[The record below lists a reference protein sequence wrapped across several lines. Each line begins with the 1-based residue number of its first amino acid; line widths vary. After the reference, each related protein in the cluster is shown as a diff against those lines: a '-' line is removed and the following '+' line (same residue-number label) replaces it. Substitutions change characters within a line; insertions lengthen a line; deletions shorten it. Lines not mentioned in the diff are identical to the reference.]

1 MILDMGDRLIDRWA
15 SVTHEEGECLTVF
28 WGDEGD
34 SSHHEGFTLTDV
46 RNAIKHAKCGI
57 ADVALER
64 TKRLESEG
72 RAARAT
78 GGPS

>member
-1 MILDMGDRLIDRWA
+1 MILDMGDRLIDRWE
-15 SVTHEEGECLTVF
+15 SVTHEEGEELVVF
-28 WGDEGD
+28 WGND